1 MYKFPVGAMLESFR
15 MEPMIAVDE
24 AARLGLDGLQI
35 YLSRGPMAPTTEGSA
50 ELRKKVYRRI
60 RDAGMIVSAVCGD
73 FGKGFS
79 NPEQNPALIEASKRV
94 MDAAL
99 DFDCRI
105 VTTHIGRVPADSSN
119 DTFKIMQDACGT
131 LAEYA
136 DAREGHF
143 AMETGPEYS
152 FVLRPFLDS
161 LHSRGVAVN
170 LDPANLAI
178 MVSENPVSAV
188 RNLGPY
194 IVHTHAKDGVC
205 IWVDNAGGR
214 HVHPLGDPLDPYRK
228 YEEDERPLGEGD
240 VPFPS
245 YLAALEEVGY
255 RGFLTIEREVGA
267 DPATDIAKAADMLR
281 SILI

>member
-1 MYKFPVGAMLESFR
+1 MFRFPVGAMLESFR
-15 MEPMIAVDE
+15 MEPLAAVDE
-24 AARLGLDGLQI
+24 AARLGLEGLQI
-35 YLSRGPMAPTTEGSA
+35 YLSRGPMATTAEGAA
-50 ELRKKVYRRI
+50 ELRRKVYRRI
-60 RDAGMIVSAVCGD
+60 RDSGMTVSAVCGD
-73 FGKGFS
+73 FGKGFAHADRNS
-79 NPEQNPALIEASKRV
+79 ELVDASKRV

-105 VTTHIGRVPADSSN
+105 VTSHIGRVPADPTCE
-119 DTFKIMQDACGT
+119 TFRIMQDACGE

-136 DAREGHF
+136 DRLGGHF

-152 FVLRPFLDS
+152 HVLRAFLDS

-170 LDPANLAI
+170 LDPANLVI
-178 MVSENPVSAV
+178 MMGENPINAV

-205 IWVDNAGGR
+205 IWVDAKGGR
-214 HVHPLGDPLDPYRK
+214 HVHALGDALDPFRK

-245 YLAALEEVGY
+245 YLAALEEAGY

-267 DPATDIAKAADMLR
+267 EPVQDIAHAVRMLR
-281 SILI
+281 SMLI